1 MGGTLPRLVGSGDSG
16 RQSALCQDLITS
28 FICKHVPINAIY
40 TFISHPI
47 EERVSPFTQH
57 PGGSSLVVGER
68 HRSEQQNES
77 TFSPAP
83 EATGALCVRDRLL
96 TGAEEGLAPWGQ
108 FR

>member
-68 HRSEQQNES
+68 HR
-77 TFSPAP
+77 F
-83 EATGALCVRDRLL
+83 GA
-96 TGAEEGLAPWGQ
+96 AE
-108 FR
+108 